1 MRIALLHH
9 SYGTPY
15 EGQAGP
21 HMRELAR
28 GLLARGLEVAIV
40 SSCRGRTRRSEED
53 GVEVVH
59 LGRLPERPLA
69 SRAFDGPIT
78 QIPRTIKALAGFQV
92 AHAFSPQDAFAASYG
107 AAGVAFTCVE
117 APRREALAER
127 RLRLSFWDHAAD
139 PRHAILVPGEEQR
152 RAVWRW
158 LALDAEVIA
167 AGDAEAHERVYR
179 ASLHGLPV

>member
-1 MRIALLHH
+1 VAE
-9 SYGTPY
+9 PY
-15 EGQAGP
+15 V
-21 HMRELAR
+21 RELAQGLLER
-28 GLLARGLEVAIV
+28 GLDVAIV
-40 SSCRGRTRRSEED
+40 SSHAGRTRRSDED

-107 AAGVAFTCVE
+107 AAAVAFTCME
-117 APRREALAER
+117 TPRREELAER
-127 RLRLSFWDHAAD
+127 RLRLRFWEHAAD
-139 PRHAILVPGEEQR
+139 PGHALLAPGEATR

-158 LALDAEVIA
+158 LAVDAQVIA
-167 AGDAEAHERVYR
+167 AGDAEGHERVYR
-179 ASLHGLPV
+179 RQWESACR